1 VKELEL
7 IVAPLDGLVID
18 AVGAVLSTTDTMN
31 EPVAVLPAPSFAI
44 QVTVVVPSGKVVP
57 EAGAQ
62 IGVILPLTVSLA
74 VIAYVTIAPAELV
87 A

>member
-1 VKELEL
+1 M
-7 IVAPLDGLVID
+7 APLDGLVID

-31 EPVAVLPAPSFAI
+31 EPVAVLPVPSFAI